1 MEVRSEER
9 VMQLTDRHGRR
20 INYLRLSVTDRCDMR
35 CVYCMPAEGIPKLD
49 HCEVLSYEELH
60 QLAEAAVAVGIEK
73 IRVTGGEPLVRKG
86 IINFLERL
94 ATIPGLKQLVLT
106 TNGQLLD
113 GMAADLQR
121 AGVQRLN
128 ISLDSLQHE
137 VFARITRCGDL
148 GRVLAGIRAAEA
160 AGLPIKINM
169 VVMRG
174 VNDNEIADFA
184 ALTLEK
190 DCSVRF
196 IEYMPTKNESGWQSL
211 VVPGEEI
218 LARLSRNYQF
228 SPIIRGELAGPAR
241 EFRIAGAQGNI
252 GVITAL
258 SGHFCQDCNRIRM
271 TAAGKMRNCLFAAE
285 EFDLRV
291 LLASGD
297 AGALQAELRRLVNTK
312 PARHAMNAEEAD
324 HASFVMASIGG

>member
-1 MEVRSEER
+1 
-9 VMQLTDRHGRR
+9 MQLTDRHGRR
-20 INYLRLSVTDRCDMR
+20 INYMRLSVTDRCDMR

-49 HCEVLSYEELH
+49 HCEVMSYEELQ

-86 IINFLERL
+86 ITSFLERL
-94 ATIPGLKQLVLT
+94 ATIPGLRQLVLT
-106 TNGQLLD
+106 TNGQLLA

-128 ISLDSLQHE
+128 ISLDSLQPE

-160 AGLPIKINM
+160 VGLPIKINM

-174 VNDNEIADFA
+174 VNDNEIGDFA

-190 DCSVRF
+190 NCSVRF
-196 IEYMPTKNESGWQSL
+196 IEYMPTKNEEGWQSL
-211 VVPGEEI
+211 VVPGDEI
-218 LARLSRNYQF
+218 LARLSRDYQF

-271 TAAGKMRNCLFAAE
+271 TASGKIRNCLFATE
-285 EFDLRV
+285 EFDLRA

-297 AGALQAELRRLVNTK
+297 AGALQTELRRLVHAK
-312 PARHAMNAEEAD
+312 PARHAMNAAEAD
-324 HASFVMASIGG
+324 HASFIMAAIGG

>member
-35 CVYCMPAEGIPKLD
+35 CVYCMPAEGIAKLD

-60 QLAEAAVAVGIEK
+60 QLAAAAVAVGIEK

-86 IINFLERL
+86 IINFLQRL
-94 ATIPGLKQLVLT
+94 AAIPGLKQLVLT
-106 TNGQLLD
+106 TNGQLLA

-128 ISLDSLQHE
+128 ISLDSLHPE
-137 VFARITRCGDL
+137 VFTRITRCGDL
-148 GRVLAGIRAAEA
+148 ERVLAGIKAAEA
-160 AGLPIKINM
+160 VGLPIKINM

-174 VNDNEIADFA
+174 INDNEIADFA
-184 ALTLEK
+184 ALTVEK

-196 IEYMPTKNESGWQSL
+196 IEYMPTKNEPGWQAL
-211 VVPGEEI
+211 LVPGEEI
-218 LARLSRNYQF
+218 LARLGQDYRLT
-228 SPIIRGELAGPAR
+228 PIIRGELAGPAR
-241 EFRIAGAQGNI
+241 EFRIAGAQGNV

-271 TAAGKMRNCLFAAE
+271 TASGTIRNCLFAAE

-297 AGALQAELRRLVNTK
+297 AGALEDELRRLVNAK
-312 PARHAMNAEEAD
+312 PARHAMNELEAD
-324 HASFVMASIGG
+324 HAPFVMASIGG